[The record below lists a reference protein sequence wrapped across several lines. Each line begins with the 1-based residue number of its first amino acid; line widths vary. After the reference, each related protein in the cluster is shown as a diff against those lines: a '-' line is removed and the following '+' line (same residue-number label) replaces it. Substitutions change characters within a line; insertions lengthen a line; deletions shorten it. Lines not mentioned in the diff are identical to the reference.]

1 MDSNEIRVGK
11 ISSVD
16 YTSGTVR
23 VVYEDQDDA
32 VTRPIPLLSFEYLMP
47 EVDDMVLVLHLSNG
61 TEAGVVIGRPWS
73 DQRVPPESGQGLYR
87 KDFHNEVGKA
97 FLRFSEKDNETMTLH
112 VKNLVIEA
120 ENVTAKAEKDIVLDA
135 TGNVTIKAAGALTVK
150 GSSATI
156 DAPAASVTGSMTV
169 AQDAT
174 ASGISVAHHTHT
186 TPHGVS
192 GAPQ

>member
-61 TEAGVVIGRPWS
+61 TEAGFVIGRPWS
-73 DQRVPPESGQGLYR
+73 NQRVPPESGQGMYR

-156 DAPAASVTGSMTV
+156 DAPATSVTGSMTV

>member
-156 DAPAASVTGSMTV
+156 DAPATSVTGSMTF

>member
-16 YTSGTVR
+16 YPSGTVR

-61 TEAGVVIGRPWS
+61 TEAGIVIGRPWS
-73 DQRVPPESGQGLYR
+73 DQRVPPENGKGLYR
-87 KDFHNEVGKA
+87 KDFHNKVGKA
-97 FLRFSEKDNETMTLH
+97 FLRFSEKDSETMTLH

-120 ENVTAKAEKDIVLDA
+120 ENVTAKAEKDIVLEISA
-135 TGNVTIKAAGALTVK
+135 AAAGAFTAK

-156 DAPAASVTGSMTV
+156 DAPTTSVTGSMTV

-174 ASGISVAHHTHT
+174 ASGISVAHHTHA
-186 TPHGVS
+186 TPHGTS
-192 GAPQ
+192 GPPL

>member
-61 TEAGVVIGRPWS
+61 TEAGFVIGRPWS

-97 FLRFSEKDNETMTLH
+97 FLRLQRERQRNHD
-112 VKNLVIEA
+112 
-120 ENVTAKAEKDIVLDA
+120 TARQKSRD
-135 TGNVTIKAAGALTVK
+135 
-150 GSSATI
+150 
-156 DAPAASVTGSMTV
+156 
-169 AQDAT
+169 
-174 ASGISVAHHTHT
+174 
-186 TPHGVS
+186 
-192 GAPQ
+192 

>member
-16 YTSGTVR
+16 YESGMVR

-61 TEAGVVIGRPWS
+61 TEMGVVMGRPWS
-73 DQRVPPESGQGLYR
+73 EQRVPPENGKGFYR
-87 KDFHNEVGKA
+87 KDFHNEAGKA
-97 FLRFSEKDNETMTLH
+97 YLRFAEQENETMTLH
-112 VKNLVIEA
+112 VKNLIIEA
-120 ENVTAKAEKDIVLDA
+120 ENTTVKTEKDILL
-135 TGNVTIKAAGALTVK
+135 NAAEASGSFTAKGA
-150 GSSATI
+150 SATI
-156 DAPAASVTGSMTV
+156 DAPSTSVTGSMTV

-174 ASGISVAHHTHT
+174 ASGISVAHHTHK

-192 GAPQ
+192 DAPQ

>member
-87 KDFHNEVGKA
+87 KDFHHEVGKA

-112 VKNLVIEA
+112 VKNLELDE
-120 ENVTAKAEKDIVLDA
+120 ENVTAKAEKDIVLDG
-135 TGNVTIKAAGALTVK
+135 TGNVTIIAAGALTVK

-156 DAPAASVTGSMTV
+156 DAPATSVTGSMTV